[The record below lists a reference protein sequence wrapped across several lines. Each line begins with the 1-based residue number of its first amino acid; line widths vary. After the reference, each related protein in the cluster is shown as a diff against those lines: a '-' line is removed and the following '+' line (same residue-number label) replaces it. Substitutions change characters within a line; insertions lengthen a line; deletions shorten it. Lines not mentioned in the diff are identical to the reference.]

1 MGRGTQLTPTVCSA
15 EATTAESR
23 GYVGERGH
31 QQFVHTVAHHVLL
44 GRSSATHNQE
54 NTTMTTNT
62 VTAFESIDLCLLSDV
77 TGGEG
82 QANDNP
88 NFLQRWGRNM
98 QSGGEYAMAAGA
110 VGTVVPGLGE
120 TGIPEGVA
128 AGGGASWLIGKGI
141 EGVGSLFR

>member
-1 MGRGTQLTPTVCSA
+1 LGSLVSN
-15 EATTAESR
+15 S
-23 GYVGERGH
+23 
-31 QQFVHTVAHHVLL
+31 QQ
-44 GRSSATHNQE
+44 E
-54 NTTMTTNT
+54 TTNMN
-62 VTAFESIDLCLLSDV
+62 TAISLAPSIDTFETIDSNLLAAV
-77 TGGEG
+77 GGGEG
-82 QANDNP
+82 QPANDNP

-128 AGGGASWLIGKGI
+128 AGGGASWLLGKGI